1 MKRQPSMEI
10 IRGLLFTYDIEN
22 TDNLEREK
30 LISSKDP
37 NNEKELIEIFDAL
50 TKPEFLAYTAL
61 EQKWF
66 ISSIKH
72 YLSKNDNFDAIFK
85 TMATYFSSPITHQQS
100 FMQTLLSRL
109 KKYNK
114 QKNKTQLTI

>member
-1 MKRQPSMEI
+1 MEI

-85 TMATYFSSPITHQQS
+85 AMATYFSSPITHQQS

-114 QKNKTQLTI
+114 QKNKTQLTIY

>member
-1 MKRQPSMEI
+1 MEI

-30 LISSKDP
+30 LISSKNP

-50 TKPEFLAYTAL
+50 TKPEFLDYTAL

-72 YLSKNDNFDAIFK
+72 YLSNNDNFDAIFK
-85 TMATYFSSPITHQQS
+85 TMATYFNPPITHQQS

-114 QKNKTQLTI
+114 QKNKT